1 MKKLFTQLFLVISLC
16 FLLCFTFSCQDREA
30 EAELEE
36 MKAQAEVEEQNKDVV
51 RKFLEELDRG
61 NIENVM
67 ELFAPSFLWYTPSN
81 SPNPMSREEAHEFLN
96 VVLIAF
102 PKWQH
107 KIEEI
112 IAVGDKVITRA
123 IDYTTHEGEF
133 QGIPATGNKVEFGV
147 IVIYRIEDGKIVEM
161 REEGD
166 MLGFMQQLGMEL
178 KPKEGSSGK

>member
-1 MKKLFTQLFLVISLC
+1 MKKLFMILPLALILC
-16 FLLCFTFSCQDREA
+16 FMVGCQDKEA
-30 EAELEE
+30 MAELEE

-61 NIENVM
+61 NIENVV

-81 SPNPMSREEAHEFLN
+81 SPNPMSREEVYEFLKM
-96 VVLIAF
+96 VFIAF

-112 IAVGDKVITRA
+112 IAVGDKVITRT
-123 IDYTTHEGEF
+123 IGYTTHEGEF

-147 IVIYRIEDGKIVEM
+147 IVIFRIEEGKIVEM

-166 MLGFMQQLGMEL
+166 MLGMMMQLGMEL
-178 KPKEGSSGK
+178 KPKEADQ

>member
-1 MKKLFTQLFLVISLC
+1 MKKLLMVIPLALILC
-16 FLLCFTFSCQDREA
+16 FMVGCQDKEA
-30 EAELEE
+30 MAELEKF
-36 MKAQAEVEEQNKDVV
+36 KAQAEVEKQNKEVV
-51 RKFLEELDRG
+51 LKFYEELDNG

-67 ELFAPSFLWYTPSN
+67 ELFAPNFLWYTPSN
-81 SPNPMSREEAHEFLN
+81 SPTPMSKEESHEFLKM
-96 VVLIAF
+96 IYEAF

-107 KIEEI
+107 KMEEI

-147 IVIYRIEDGKIVEM
+147 IVIYSIDKGKIVEM

-166 MLGFMQQLGMEL
+166 MLGFFQQLGMEL
-178 KPKEGSSGK
+178 KPKEEGEEK

>member
-1 MKKLFTQLFLVISLC
+1 MKKSLTQLSLVISLC
-16 FLLCFTFSCQDREA
+16 FLLCFSISCQNQEA
-30 EAELEE
+30 MAELEA
-36 MKAQAEVEEQNKDVV
+36 MKTQAEVEEQNKDVAL
-51 RKFLEELDRG
+51 KFLEELDRG

-67 ELFAPSFLWYTPSN
+67 ELFAPNFLWYTPSN
-81 SPNPMSREEAHEFLN
+81 SPNPMSREETHEFLKM
-96 VVLIAF
+96 VFIAF

-123 IDYTTHEGEF
+123 TDYTTHEGEF

-166 MLGFMQQLGMEL
+166 MLGFMLQLGMEL
-178 KPKEGSSGK
+178 KPKEAEK

>member
-1 MKKLFTQLFLVISLC
+1 MKKLLMILPMALILC
-16 FLLCFTFSCQDREA
+16 FMVGCQDKEA
-30 EAELEE
+30 LAELEA
-36 MKAQAEVEEQNKDVV
+36 MKAQAEVEEQNKDIV

-67 ELFAPSFLWYTPSN
+67 ELFAPNFLWYTPSN
-81 SPNPMSREEAHEFLN
+81 SPTPMSKEETYEFLKM
-96 VVLIAF
+96 IYEAF

-107 KIEEI
+107 KMEEI
-112 IAVGDKVITRA
+112 IAVGDKVIARA

-147 IVIYRIEDGKIVEM
+147 IVIYSIDKGKIVEM

-166 MLGFMQQLGMEL
+166 MLGFFQQLGMEL
-178 KPKEGSSGK
+178 KPKEKSK

>member
-1 MKKLFTQLFLVISLC
+1 MKKLLTILPLALILC
-16 FLLCFTFSCQDREA
+16 FMVGCQDKEA
-30 EAELEE
+30 MAELEA

-67 ELFAPSFLWYTPSN
+67 ELFAPNSLWYTPSN
-81 SPNPMSREEAHEFLN
+81 SPTPMSKEKTYEFLKM
-96 VVLIAF
+96 IYEAF

-147 IVIYRIEDGKIVEM
+147 IVIYSIDKGKIVEM

-166 MLGFMQQLGMEL
+166 MLGFMMQLGMEL
-178 KPKEGSSGK
+178 KPKEPKK

>member
-1 MKKLFTQLFLVISLC
+1 MKKLLMVIPLV
-16 FLLCFTFSCQDREA
+16 FLLCFTFGCQDQEA
-30 EAELEE
+30 MAELEE
-36 MKAQAEVEEQNKDVV
+36 MKAQAEVEGQNKEVV
-51 RKFLEELDRG
+51 LKFYEELDNG

-67 ELFAPSFLWYTPSN
+67 ELFAPNFLWYTPSN
-81 SPNPMSREEAHEFLN
+81 SPNPMSREETHEFLKM
-96 VVLIAF
+96 IYEAF

-107 KIEEI
+107 KMEEI
-112 IAVGDKVITRA
+112 IAVGDKVIIRA

-166 MLGFMQQLGMEL
+166 MLGFMLQLGMEL
-178 KPKEGSSGK
+178 KPKEVEK

>member
-1 MKKLFTQLFLVISLC
+1 MKNLLMIIPLVTLF
-16 FLLCFTFSCQDREA
+16 CFTFSCQDKEA
-30 EAELEE
+30 MAELEE
-36 MKAQAEVEEQNKDVV
+36 MKAQAELEEQNKDVV
-51 RKFLEELDRG
+51 CKFLEELDRG

-67 ELFAPSFLWYTPSN
+67 ELFAPNFLWYTPSN
-81 SPNPMSREEAHEFLN
+81 SPNPMSREETHEYLKM
-96 VVLIAF
+96 VLIAF

-133 QGIPATGNKVEFGV
+133 QGIPATSNKVEFGV
-147 IVIYRIEDGKIVEM
+147 IVIWCIEDGKIVEM

-178 KPKEGSSGK
+178 KPKEAEK

>member
-1 MKKLFTQLFLVISLC
+1 MKKLSLISPLALILC
-16 FLLCFTFSCQDREA
+16 FMVGCQDKEA
-30 EAELEE
+30 MAELEE
-36 MKAQAEVEEQNKDVV
+36 MKAQTEVEEQNKDVV

-67 ELFAPSFLWYTPSN
+67 ELFAPNFLWYTPSN
-81 SPNPMSREEAHEFLN
+81 SPNPMSREEAHEFLK

-112 IAVGDKVITRA
+112 IAVDDKVLTRA

-147 IVIYRIEDGKIVEM
+147 IIIYRIDDGKIVEM

-166 MLGFMQQLGMEL
+166 MLGFMMQLGMEL
-178 KPKEGSSGK
+178 KQKEGEK

>member
-1 MKKLFTQLFLVISLC
+1 MKKVCMILPLALILC
-16 FLLCFTFSCQDREA
+16 FMVGCQDKEA
-30 EAELEE
+30 MAKLEA
-36 MKAQAEVEEQNKDVV
+36 MKTQAEVEEQNKEVV
-51 RKFLEELDRG
+51 LKFYEELDNG
-61 NIENVM
+61 NIKNVM
-67 ELFAPSFLWYTPSN
+67 ELFAPNFLWYTPSN
-81 SPNPMSREEAHEFLN
+81 SPNPMSREETHEFLKI
-96 VVLIAF
+96 VLIAF

-147 IVIYRIEDGKIVEM
+147 IVIYSIEDGKIVEM

-166 MLGFMQQLGMEL
+166 MLGFMLQLGMEL
-178 KPKEGSSGK
+178 KPKEAEK

>member
-1 MKKLFTQLFLVISLC
+1 MKKLCMILPLALILC
-16 FLLCFTFSCQDREA
+16 FMVGCQNQEA
-30 EAELEE
+30 MAELEE
-36 MKAQAEVEEQNKDVV
+36 MKSQAEVEEQNKEVV
-51 RKFLEELDRG
+51 LKFYEELDNG

-67 ELFAPSFLWYTPSN
+67 ELFAPNFLWYTPSN
-81 SPNPMSREEAHEFLN
+81 SPNPMSREEAHEFLK

-147 IVIYRIEDGKIVEM
+147 IVIFRIEDGKIVEM

-166 MLGFMQQLGMEL
+166 MLGLMQQLGMEL
-178 KPKEGSSGK
+178 RPKEEKK